1 METNVGRCVGEERNR
16 GMIWR
21 GGMENVG
28 PMAWRR
34 GERRIN
40 RVSEDERP

>member
-1 METNVGRCVGEERNR
+1 METNVGRSVGEERNR

-21 GGMENVG
+21 IENVG
-28 PMAWRR
+28 RMAWQR